1 VGRRLPNPRLV
12 KVHRNY
18 SVEEI
23 AHLFG
28 LHKNT
33 VRHWLKQ
40 GLATIDDRRPT
51 LVLGNNLSRFLH
63 ERRQKGKQSCGPGR
77 IFCIACRAPKVPA
90 GQMAEC
96 IPTGP
101 RAGNLRG
108 ICPDCD
114 RLIYRR
120 VNPAKIDA
128 VRGELE
134 ITFTRPPSR
143 IGESAGPSVNCD
155 SGEKLLVA
163 MLRQQAAVMSRKGI
177 PLDVVQRECRKL
189 ESAIRAEMWRHLL
202 LPDDVA

>member
-1 VGRRLPNPRLV
+1 MGYRHPNPRLV

-23 AHLFG
+23 ARLFG

-33 VRHWLKQ
+33 VRNWLKQ
-40 GLATIDDRRPT
+40 GLPIIDDRRPI
-51 LVLGNNLSRFLH
+51 LIIGRELSVFLK
-63 ERRQKGKQSCGPGR
+63 ERRQKTKQACGPGR

-90 GQMAEC
+90 GKMAEC

-101 RAGNLRG
+101 LAGNLRG

-120 VNPAKIDA
+120 VNLARIDA

-134 ITFTRPPSR
+134 ITFTQPRAR
-143 IGESAGPSVNCD
+143 IGESKAPSVNCD
-155 SGEKLLVA
+155 SSEKA
-163 MLRQQAAVMSRKGI
+163 KAQ
-177 PLDVVQRECRKL
+177 
-189 ESAIRAEMWRHLL
+189 
-202 LPDDVA
+202 